1 MLKFVQTHATG
12 GDCTA
17 PYDVILDKPYTV
29 SEFINEVLTTH
40 KNEWGIIRVRG
51 AFSINYRYGKMEKE
65 IPEQYANLSIKK
77 VQAAGGWSAMD
88 YHIEVGIRVGFKKEM
103 ETESK
108 KQELFNGSS
117 TISENINKYFK
128 EPRKEE
134 Q

>member
-88 YHIEVGIRVGFKKEM
+88 HHREVGIRV
-103 ETESK
+103 ESV
-108 KQELFNGSS
+108 NGSS
-117 TISENINKYFK
+117 TISEKINKH
-128 EPRKEE
+128 
-134 Q
+134 